1 LGAKLKSKDNLIH
14 SNNYLPY
21 DPNNNLLARELR
33 KNMTPA
39 ERHLWYGFLSG
50 SQPRFLRQKPID
62 HYIVDFY
69 CPTVRLV
76 IELEGDVHGSD
87 EQIAADKVRSRVLEG
102 YGVKVIRFTNE
113 DVMKSFDQ
121 VVEEI
126 NLVVEKRMKDRF
138 GYSQE

>member
-1 LGAKLKSKDNLIH
+1 MKSKDNLIH

-39 ERHLWYGFLSG
+39 ERHLWYDFLSG

-69 CPTVRLV
+69 CPMVRLV
-76 IELEGDVHGSD
+76 IELDGDVHGSD